1 MELRGEICVSDINLG
16 VISTRM
22 IFKVKRIIKVTERLP
37 DLMVVI
43 TRGLVTTSVVEYLW
57 I

>member
-1 MELRGEICVSDINLG
+1 MSVTNLG

-22 IFKVKRIIKVTERLP
+22 IYKVKRIIKVTERLP
-37 DLMVVI
+37 DLMVII